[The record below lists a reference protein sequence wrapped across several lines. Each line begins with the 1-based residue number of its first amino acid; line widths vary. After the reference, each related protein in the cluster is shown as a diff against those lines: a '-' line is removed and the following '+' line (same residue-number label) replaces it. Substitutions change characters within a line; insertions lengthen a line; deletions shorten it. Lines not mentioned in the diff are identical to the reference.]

1 MSKKIIFCAFPLI
14 FLFSCN
20 AEKVNLSPI
29 SDLDGTDRYRNTSFT
44 ERADQINYASE
55 ITNLI
60 STLPKFR
67 NDAVNAEAR
76 KLKTSLHQYIDDI
89 QDYNPKKQAAAF
101 AHYEDSYKKLQKLKS
116 YLTTDESEVLNRY
129 LVRIKTNMNILDEQ
143 QKKKSVTINE

>member
-1 MSKKIIFCAFPLI
+1 MSKKIVFCAFPLI

-20 AEKVNLSPI
+20 TEKVNLSPI
-29 SDLDGTDRYRNTSFT
+29 SDLDTSDRYRNTTFT

-67 NDAVNAEAR
+67 NDAVNTEAG
-76 KLKTSLHQYIDDI
+76 KLKASLREYISGLENYSTKT
-89 QDYNPKKQAAAF
+89 QTAAF
-101 AHYEDSYKKLQKLKS
+101 SHYENSYKKLQKLKS
-116 YLTTDESEVLNRY
+116 YLSSDESEVLNRY